1 MQKQF
6 ARNQI
11 TKLVLIMNEIQA
23 IRKNDERRK
32 IVERSKTT
40 AEIRKLSAEINKF
53 YVDYPYSEKHGCRM
67 PKEEIK

>member
-1 MQKQF
+1 
-6 ARNQI
+6 
-11 TKLVLIMNEIQA
+11 MNEIQA